1 MSSSDLDP
9 SSVGCGGKSRLAE
22 NELAWSDDMRLRCD
36 RGEGRIGGQI
46 VDRTNMAIRNGRRVC
61 SSVRVRG
68 WVLTCCKL
76 KMLGSFWQRTVSS
89 WEGTQN

>member
-1 MSSSDLDP
+1 MIWGRLRARVFGRP
-9 SSVGCGGKSRLAE
+9 RPVYTPVGCGGKSRLAE

-61 SSVRVRG
+61 SSI
-68 WVLTCCKL
+68 
-76 KMLGSFWQRTVSS
+76 RT
-89 WEGTQN
+89 